1 MTDLVPP
8 SATPPAPPPATP
20 PAPPSA
26 TPPARPLPPRRP
38 STLLRAGRPGVAVAA
53 TVLAAAVVACLLA
66 PLLWPLDQSAVD
78 LARTRLAP
86 SPEHLAGT
94 DDLGRDV
101 ALRSLY
107 GLRVSLLVGA
117 VAALVATVIGGL
129 VGAVAG
135 SIGGRVDRALMRV
148 VDTIAALPHLL
159 LGIFIVA
166 MLRPS
171 LGAVIASIALTHW
184 LSTARIVRSE
194 LLSLRS
200 RPFIE
205 AAISGGAGRAR
216 VLTRHLLP
224 HVLPRLALATTLM
237 VPHAVWHETAL
248 SFLGLGLP
256 PHLASIGNMINDGQ
270 RSLLTGAWWASIVP
284 GLALVT
290 VTLALAALTGRW
302 RDRLDP
308 RVRAELQL

>member
-1 MTDLVPP
+1 MTDL
-8 SATPPAPPPATP
+8 AL
-20 PAPPSA
+20 
-26 TPPARPLPPRRP
+26 PARVRRPRRTG
-38 STLLRAGRPGVAVAA
+38 SAGTMVAVV
-53 TVLAAAVVACLLA
+53 VLGGVVAAALLA
-66 PLLWPLDQSAVD
+66 PILWPLDQSAVD
-78 LARTRLAP
+78 LSRTRLAP

-117 VAALVATVIGGL
+117 VAALVAAVIGGV

-135 SIGGRVDRALMRV
+135 SVGGWVDRALMRV
-148 VDTIAALPHLL
+148 VDTVAALPHLL

-194 LLSLRS
+194 LLSLRN
-200 RPFIE
+200 RPFVD
-205 AAISGGAGRAR
+205 AAIAGGAGRVR

-284 GLALVT
+284 GLLLVAA
-290 VTLALAALTGRW
+290 TLALAVLTGRW